1 MTDLYLI
8 LQAIKIKYYR
18 IRLMKH
24 LIPLFILPL
33 VFISCSNEEGLG
45 GSSAIE
51 GYVYSVY
58 VYDDLK
64 KDTFPACM
72 EDVQILYSDSTELDR
87 VKTGPTGKYKFE
99 YLREG
104 KYTLCA
110 YTKMPANNYNKPVM
124 TSMKVSGNDHT
135 YKADTLYMK
144 DGKSIGMTYLT
155 GTIMVRFYKKSTNEL
170 VSEVPAFD
178 QVRVYIE
185 NKADASSLQDVR
197 PNANGQFMFSRL
209 QPGEY
214 RLSVARELADE
225 TVVPVSFDITISED
239 FKITYDDIE
248 MDGHD
253 IGSIKVRINV

>member
-1 MTDLYLI
+1 
-8 LQAIKIKYYR
+8 
-18 IRLMKH
+18 MKH
-24 LIPLFILPL
+24 LIPLFILL
-33 VFISCSNEEGLG
+33 LALSSCTNEEGLG
-45 GSSAIE
+45 GSSSIE

-87 VKTGPTGKYKFE
+87 AKTGPTGKYKFE

-110 YTKMPANNYNKPVM
+110 YSKMPANNYNKPVM
-124 TSMKVSGNDHT
+124 TSMKVSGNEHT
-135 YKADTLYMK
+135 YKADTLYIQ

-155 GTIMVRFYKKSTNEL
+155 GTIMVRFFKKSTNEL
-170 VSEVPAFD
+170 VREVPAFD
-178 QVRVYIE
+178 QARVYIE

-197 PNANGQFMFSRL
+197 TNSEGKFMFSRL

-214 RLSVARELADE
+214 RLSIPNEWVDE
-225 TVVPVSFDITISED
+225 TVSSVSFDITISED
-239 FKITYDDIE
+239 LKITFDGTL

-253 IGSIKVRINV
+253 IGSVPVRVNV

>member
-1 MTDLYLI
+1 
-8 LQAIKIKYYR
+8 
-18 IRLMKH
+18 MKH
-24 LIPLFILPL
+24 LIPLFILL
-33 VFISCSNEEGLG
+33 LALGSCTNEEGLG
-45 GSSAIE
+45 GSSTIE

-64 KDTFPACM
+64 KDTFPAC
-72 EDVQILYSDSTELDR
+72 EEKVQILFGNSENPGDNAD
-87 VKTGPTGKYKFE
+87 TGPTGKYKFE

-104 KYTLCA
+104 NYTLCA
-110 YTKMPANNYNKPVM
+110 YYKMPVNDRPVPVM
-124 TSMKVSGNDHT
+124 TSVKVSGNNHT
-135 YKADTLYMK
+135 YKADTLYIF
-144 DGKSIGMTYLT
+144 DGKSVGMTYLT
-155 GTIMVRFYKKSTNEL
+155 GTIIAQFYDKSTGDL
-170 VSEVPAFD
+170 LREVPSFD

-185 NKADASSLQDVR
+185 DKADFSSLQDVR
-197 PNANGQFMFSRL
+197 TNANGQFMFSRL

-239 FKITYDDIE
+239 LKITFDDTE

>member
-1 MTDLYLI
+1 
-8 LQAIKIKYYR
+8 
-18 IRLMKH
+18 MKH
-24 LIPLFILPL
+24 LIPLFILL
-33 VFISCSNEEGLG
+33 LALSSCTNEEGLG
-45 GSSAIE
+45 GSSTIE

-87 VKTGPTGKYKFE
+87 AKTGPTGKYKFE

-104 KYTLCA
+104 KYALCA

-135 YKADTLYMK
+135 YKADTLYIQ

-155 GTIMVRFYKKSTNEL
+155 GTVIIRFYKKSTNEL
-170 VSEVPAFD
+170 VREVPAFD
-178 QVRVYIE
+178 QARVYLE
-185 NKADASSLQDVR
+185 SKADISSLQDVR
-197 PNANGQFMFSRL
+197 TNAEGKFIFSRL

-214 RLSVARELADE
+214 KLSIPNERLDE
-225 TVVPVSFDITISED
+225 TVSAASFDITISED
-239 FKITYDDIE
+239 LKITFDGTL

-253 IGSIKVRINV
+253 IGSVPVRVNI

>member
-33 VFISCSNEEGLG
+33 AFISCSNEEGLG

-99 YLREG
+99 YLRES

-110 YTKMPANNYNKPVM
+110 YFKMPTNNEPVPVM
-124 TSMKVSGNDHT
+124 TSVKVSGNDHT
-135 YKADTLYMK
+135 YKADTLYIQ

-155 GTIMVRFYKKSTNEL
+155 GTIMVRFYNKSTNEL
-170 VSEVPAFD
+170 VREVPSFD
-178 QVRVYIE
+178 QARVYLE
-185 NKADASSLQDVR
+185 NKADISSLQDVR
-197 PNANGQFMFSRL
+197 TNAEGKFTFSRL

-214 RLSVARELADE
+214 TLSIPNERMDE
-225 TVVPVSFDITISED
+225 TVSGISFDITISENL
-239 FKITYDDIE
+239 KITFDDTL

-253 IGSIKVRINV
+253 VGSIPVRVNI